1 MTDQPTP
8 WCCRGWAQGC
18 PLCPDYGTRRIEP
31 CPGHDNTP
39 GNQQTV
45 ATAAL
50 HARQAHPGWE
60 YATTEGPRKQWD
72 YSDEPPS
79 DDNGVPD
86 PTWQRNID
94 AGYPGEGWERF
105 DYTEESYW
113 RRPVTEL
120 AEPVVLD
127 EQPVCCDCQGAH
139 GPVVYR
145 NYLEQPF
152 CAHCCECSCGA
163 HPCTAPQP
171 EQPARHTVDTITD
184 AALNELYA
192 TIRRLNYRAQN
203 AESKLAAYT
212 RAVATWN
219 VNERGT
225 YIPHASLAA
234 IARAAGTDILGS
246 VRHLRYFARVEQAEA
261 AIDRVRAIANQIA
274 LDSPWGRTTADRIRA
289 ALDNPKESAP

>member
-1 MTDQPTP
+1 MTEQPTP

-18 PLCPDYGTRRIEP
+18 PLCPDYGTRRAEP

-39 GNQQTV
+39 DNQQTV

-113 RRPVTEL
+113 RRPRAEL
-120 AEPVVLD
+120 AEPVAVD
-127 EQPVCCDCQGAH
+127 EQPV
-139 GPVVYR
+139 
-145 NYLEQPF
+145 
-152 CAHCCECSCGA
+152 
-163 HPCTAPQP
+163 
-171 EQPARHTVDTITD
+171 RHTADTITD
-184 AALNELYA
+184 EALDALYA
-192 TIRRLNYRAQN
+192 RA
-203 AESKLAAYT
+203 K
-212 RAVATWN
+212 
-219 VNERGT
+219 
-225 YIPHASLAA
+225 
-234 IARAAGTDILGS
+234 
-246 VRHLRYFARVEQAEA
+246 QAEA
-261 AIDRVRAIANQIA
+261 AIERVRGFVSRLDDMAETTISVDDRRLYQA
-274 LDSPWGRTTADRIRA
+274 LATDLRT
-289 ALDNPKESAP
+289 ALNEEHPDA